1 MLIELKILYSS
12 HNKILKVTMILFLLT
27 SYLVKVR
34 LNNPILTQKNNKL
47 NNQKRIKTLL
57 NPQTEIENPVNNNKK
72 VKHN

>member
-34 LNNPILTQKNNKL
+34 LNNPILKQKNNKL

>member
-47 NNQKRIKTLL
+47 KNQKRIKALL